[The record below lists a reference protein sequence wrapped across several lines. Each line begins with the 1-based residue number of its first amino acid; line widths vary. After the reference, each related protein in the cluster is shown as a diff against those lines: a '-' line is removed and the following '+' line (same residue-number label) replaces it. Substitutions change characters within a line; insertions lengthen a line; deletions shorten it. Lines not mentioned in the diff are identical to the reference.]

1 MSVFVE
7 LPRNAY
13 PADALDHFTATRD
26 FKLDNARAMMWLS
39 QLAYETAHQDK
50 VDDILRA
57 LRLTKLTLITNNA
70 LTGLPPHSACVVVAE
85 GHGATFVAFAGSDP
99 AKPEDWVTDFEAMP
113 SPDDLHSGFAKAVET
128 VWPAIQTALANR
140 TAPTQ
145 PVFFTGHSLGGAL
158 AILAAFLAA
167 SREPLKRNVE
177 QIVVYTFGSPRNG
190 GAKFFSDYPP
200 RLGDATF
207 RFIHGTDIVP
217 TVPFTTLL
225 HVYRHVGQAVQ
236 CGSGGHFEG
245 VTPMAPGGDE
255 PDIRQSVAKAG
266 LADIEALGTLHLLR
280 GIGPGLRNELAG
292 VLPRMVR
299 DHVPQSYFRA
309 LSIDV
314 PVFGLF
320 DEPGTRSADEI

>member
-1 MSVFVE
+1 MSDFVE

-13 PADALDHFTATRD
+13 PDNALDGFIATRE

-50 VDDILRA
+50 VDDILKA
-57 LRLTKLTLITNNA
+57 WRLTKLTLIANNA

-85 GHGATFVAFAGSDP
+85 GHDATFVTFAGSDP
-99 AKPEDWVTDFEAMP
+99 AKPEDWITDFEATP
-113 SPDDLHSGFAKAVET
+113 SPDDLHSGFEKAVET
-128 VWPAIQTALANR
+128 VWPAIQAALANR
-140 TAPTQ
+140 TAPSQ

-167 SREPLKRNVE
+167 SRAPLERDARQV
-177 QIVVYTFGSPRNG
+177 IVYTFGSPRNG
-190 GAKFFSDYPP
+190 GETFFSEYTRR

-217 TVPFTTLL
+217 TVPFTLL
-225 HVYRHVGQAVQ
+225 HVYRHVGQPVQ
-236 CGSGGHFEG
+236 CGSGAHFEG
-245 VTPMAPGGDE
+245 VAPMAPDADKPVILE
-255 PDIRQSVAKAG
+255 SAAQAG
-266 LADIEALGTLHLLR
+266 LADFGALGALQFLH

-292 VLPRMVR
+292 VLPRMIR

-309 LSIDV
+309 LSIDI
-314 PVFGLF
+314 PAFGLF
-320 DEPGTRSADEI
+320 D

>member
-13 PADALDHFTATRD
+13 PANALDRFTATRD

-50 VDDILRA
+50 VDDILKA
-57 LRLTKLTLITNNA
+57 LRLTKLTLITNDA

-85 GHGATFVAFAGSDP
+85 GHDATFVTFAGSDP
-99 AKPEDWVTDFEAMP
+99 AKPEDWITDFEAMP

-128 VWPAIQTALANR
+128 VWPAIRTALANR
-140 TAPTQ
+140 TAPKQ

-158 AILAAFLAA
+158 AILAA
-167 SREPLKRNVE
+167 SRAPLERNVE
-177 QIVVYTFGSPRNG
+177 QVVVYTFGSPRNG
-190 GAKFFSDYPP
+190 GETFFSDYTP
-200 RLGDATF
+200 RLGDVTF

-217 TVPFTTLL
+217 TVPFTLL

-236 CGSGGHFEG
+236 CGSGEHFEG
-245 VTPMAPGGDE
+245 VAPMAPDGNKPVILE
-255 PDIRQSVAKAG
+255 STAQAG
-266 LADIEALGTLHLLR
+266 SADFGALRALQFFD
-280 GIGPGLRNELAG
+280 GIGQGLRNELAG

-309 LSIDV
+309 LSINIAAL
-314 PVFGLF
+314 GLF
-320 DEPGTRSADEI
+320 D

>member
-13 PADALDHFTATRD
+13 PDNALDGFTATRE

-50 VDDILRA
+50 VDDILKA

-85 GHGATFVAFAGSDP
+85 GRGATFVAFAGSDP
-99 AKPEDWVTDFEAMP
+99 AKPEDWITDFEATP

-128 VWPAIQTALANR
+128 VWPAIQAALTNR
-140 TAPTQ
+140 IAPTQ

-167 SREPLKRNVE
+167 SREPLERNVE

-190 GAKFFSDYPP
+190 GEKFFSDYTR

-217 TVPFTTLL
+217 TVPFTLL

-236 CGSGGHFEG
+236 CESGAHFEG
-245 VTPMAPGGDE
+245 VAPMAPDGDE
-255 PDIRQSVAKAG
+255 PVIRQSVAKAG
-266 LADIEALGTLHLLR
+266 LADFEGVRTLQFFH
-280 GIGPGLRNELAG
+280 GIGPGLRNELTG
-292 VLPRMVR
+292 VLPRMIR
-299 DHVPQSYFRA
+299 DHVPQSYFHA

-314 PVFGLF
+314 PAFGLV
-320 DEPGTRSADEI
+320 D